1 MNSKVGVRENRVEN
15 DTLFLGEANKEQPL
29 YVKLGGFSSIL
40 RKCLDGECE
49 VIPIGKT
56 FFFDWLFD

>member
-1 MNSKVGVRENRVEN
+1 MLINGSPSGFFQSPRGVRENRVEN

-40 RKCLDGECE
+40 RKCLDGEM
-49 VIPIGKT
+49 
-56 FFFDWLFD
+56 

>member
-15 DTLFLGEANKEQPL
+15 DTLFLGDSNKEQPL

-40 RKCLDGECE
+40 RKCLDGEM
-49 VIPIGKT
+49 
-56 FFFDWLFD
+56 